1 MKRIAIFG
9 ISLSLSLILTGCSG
23 STSEKSGAI
32 VNTDIQARL
41 IEATGIEWED
51 GRAEGDNPDGFIQRL
66 IATNVEECDTEV
78 FVFRTE
84 ERAQNAETEVK
95 SWGGSGIWRFEDS
108 ATKYGIFIREFTKDQ
123 SCTSDA
129 ASAFSFTLSR

>member
-9 ISLSLSLILTGCSG
+9 ISLGLSLILTGCSG

-51 GRAEGDNPDGFIQRL
+51 GRAEGDNPDGFVQRL
-66 IATNVEECDTEV
+66 IVTNIEECDTEV
-78 FVFRTE
+78 IVFRTE
-84 ERAQNAETEVK
+84 ERAQNAENEVK
-95 SWGGSGIWRFEDS
+95 SWGS
-108 ATKYGIFIREFTKDQ
+108 
-123 SCTSDA
+123 TSNRKNGKKPSSSSDP
-129 ASAFSFTLSR
+129 SVLFNCSNI